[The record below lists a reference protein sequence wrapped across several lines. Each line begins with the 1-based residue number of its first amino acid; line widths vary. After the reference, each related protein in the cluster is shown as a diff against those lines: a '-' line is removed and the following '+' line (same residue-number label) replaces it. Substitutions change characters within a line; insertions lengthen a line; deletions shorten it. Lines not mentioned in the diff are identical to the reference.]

1 MHETTVLRGTC
12 DDGCRFVENLVNRDT
27 SRLRRLRARAV
38 SPLALLLLAIACF
51 FPAST
56 CAAQTEE
63 QPDEFLVRTSSGPL
77 RGVARPDAG
86 AEFLGIPYAQPPVGD
101 LRWHAP
107 LPVKSWTGVRT
118 AGSFGAPCAQPVMGD
133 WNRHDAETSKEDCLF
148 LNVMTPVWP
157 AKQPLPVM
165 LWIHGGGNEGG
176 SASGALYKDGTLI
189 RHGVLLVTVN
199 YRLGIF
205 GFFAHSALSAESPH
219 QGSGNYGLMDQILAL
234 HWVRENVAKFG
245 GDPNNITVFGQS
257 AGAVDTGLLMT
268 SGLSKDLFQRA
279 IAESG
284 TSFGVPLAPLAAAE
298 KAGEAFA
305 AGLKL
310 AAGEEGLKQLR
321 QLTAQQLLA
330 SQSSQS
336 PRPHFGPDIDGWAI
350 ARQPASVFAAGEEA
364 AIPLLFGTTAR
375 EFAAAIF
382 SIPTAQDALRK
393 TIADFFG
400 GLAPRALAAYGLAEG
415 AQASDDPL
423 YGSPADQWA
432 ADLAFR
438 CPATAQGAW
447 HNAAHHPT
455 YEYEFAHAIPGQEVQ
470 GAVHSSDLPYV
481 FGYFPKWGNIAGN
494 FTDVDSQLSGL
505 MESYW
510 TNFAK
515 TGNPNSAGLPEWPQ
529 FGVER
534 KFIRFQQ
541 DSKVVPLASLRD
553 GPCGA
558 YRASLAEHTPSSRH

>member
-1 MHETTVLRGTC
+1 MSQ
-12 DDGCRFVENLVNRDT
+12 NS
-27 SRLRRLRARAV
+27 SRLRALPG
-38 SPLALLLLAIACF
+38 SPFAALLLAIACF
-51 FPAST
+51 SQAST
-56 CAAQTEE
+56 RAAQTEKE
-63 QPDEFLVRTSSGPL
+63 PDEFVVRTTSGLL
-77 RGVARPDAG
+77 RGIARPDGG
-86 AEFLGIPYAQPPVGD
+86 AEFLGIPYAQPPVGE
-101 LRWHAP
+101 LRWHE
-107 LPVKSWTGVRT
+107 PVPPKPWTEVRA

-133 WNRHDAETSKEDCLF
+133 WNRHDAEAGKEDCLF

-157 AKQPLPVM
+157 ARQPLPVM
-165 LWIHGGGNEGG
+165 LWLHGGGNEGG
-176 SASGALYKDGTLI
+176 TASSALYKDGTLI
-189 RHGVLLVTVN
+189 RHGVVLVTVN

-205 GFFAHSALSAESPH
+205 GFFAHPALSAESTH
-219 QGSGNYGLMDQILAL
+219 HGSGNYGLMDQILAL
-234 HWVRENVAKFG
+234 RWVRDNIARFG
-245 GDPNNITVFGQS
+245 GDANNITVFGQS

-284 TSFGVPLAPLAAAE
+284 APFGLRLAPLAAAE

-310 AAGEEGLKQLR
+310 PAGEEGLRQLR
-321 QLTAQQLLA
+321 QLTGQQLLA
-330 SQSSQS
+330 AQSSLS
-336 PRPHFGPDIDGWAI
+336 PLPHFGPDIDGWAI
-350 ARQPASVFAAGEEA
+350 ARQPAAVFAAGEEA

-375 EFAAAIF
+375 EFGAAIF
-382 SIPTAQDALRK
+382 GIPTAPDALRK
-393 TIADFFG
+393 SIADFYG
-400 GLAPRALAAYGLAEG
+400 GLAPQGLAAYGLAEG

-447 HNAAHHPT
+447 HNAAHHPA
-455 YEYEFAHAIPGQEVQ
+455 YEYELTHAIPGQEAQ

-481 FGYFPKWGNIAGN
+481 FGYFPKSGNIAGN
-494 FTDVDSQLSGL
+494 FTDVDVQLSGL

-510 TNFAK
+510 TNFAR

-534 KFIRFQQ
+534 KFIRFQE
-541 DSKVVPLASLRD
+541 DGKVVPLAGLRD
-553 GPCGA
+553 GPCGV
-558 YRASLAEHTPSSRH
+558 YRALLAARVVSGR